1 MSNDEDLATYLWAN
15 FGIENQD
22 SVRKIREL
30 ARREPPE
37 ASEYERV
44 IAAIKALPESGE
56 GMTVGEMADRV
67 DAETGLVVAALQTL
81 AERAERRSPTGDV

>member
-1 MSNDEDLATYLWAN
+1 MSADEDLATYLWAN

-30 ARREPPE
+30 ARREPP
-37 ASEYERV
+37 ASEFERV

-81 AERAERRSPTGDV
+81 AERAERGGPTSDV